1 MNRRDFIKF
10 ASAVSLAAA
19 LPEAAWADDV
29 DAAEAASDGVA
40 FSEEWLFRQA
50 ENLAR
55 QPFEAPRLSLPSEL
69 ADLDRRQYEAIRY
82 RPEASVWRNENSN
95 FNLRFF
101 HTGFQYKTPVA
112 IYLIEGDRAR
122 RFPYS
127 VSQFAFGEPL
137 NAPPSDSQAGFSGID
152 VLGPIDDPGE
162 KASFLT
168 FQGASFF
175 RAIASDQVFGA
186 VARAI
191 SVNTAQPQG
200 EEFPVFRSLWI
211 RKPAPRERSI
221 TIYALLDGPSLA
233 GAYKFDVEPGRS
245 TIIDVTCS
253 LFPRRDLGHVGIAPV
268 NSMYFFGTADASRP
282 DDYRPNVHSSEGLRI
297 WNASDEWIWRP
308 LINPEQLQYS
318 VFLDRTPKGFG
329 LMQRKRAFQDFED
342 ITAQFDDRPSLWIT
356 PRHDWGDGAVDL
368 IEVPSSSEIYNNIIA
383 FWRPRRPLQ
392 AGARHDFRYRL
403 TWGWGPPFRSPQ
415 FIVSQTRTGQ
425 GGSDDRRVFAVDFIS
440 ERSCDNCNLPSIMAD
455 VRAGEGEIADV
466 SVRYNP
472 AIGGQRV
479 NFEFRPGAQSQTDL
493 RCQLKRDDQVISE
506 TWVYRWT
513 S

>member
-10 ASAVSLAAA
+10 ASAASLAPAF
-19 LPEAAWADDV
+19 PKAAWADDV
-29 DAAEAASDGVA
+29 DAVAAGDEVS

-50 ENLAR
+50 EQLANR
-55 QPFEAPRLSLPSEL
+55 TYEAPRLSLPSEL
-69 ADLDRRQYEAIRY
+69 SDLDRREYDAIRY
-82 RPEASVWRNENSN
+82 RPEATVWRNQDIN

-101 HTGFQYKTPVA
+101 HTGFQYRTPVDVF
-112 IYLIEGDRAR
+112 LIEGDRAR
-122 RFPYS
+122 RYSYS

-137 NAPPSDSQAGFSGID
+137 NAPPSESQAGFSGVD
-152 VLGPIDDPGE
+152 VLGPIDEPGD
-162 KASFLT
+162 KASFLI

-175 RAIASDQVFGA
+175 RAIASSQVFGA

-191 SVNTAQPQG
+191 SVNTAQAQG
-200 EEFPVFRSLWI
+200 EEFPVFRSLWF
-211 RKPAPRERSI
+211 RKPAPRERRI
-221 TIYALLDGPSLA
+221 TIYGLLDGPSLA

-268 NSMYFFGTADASRP
+268 NSMYFFGTADSSRP
-282 DDYRPNVHSSEGLRI
+282 DDYRPNVHASEGLRI

-329 LMQRKRAFQDFED
+329 LMQRKRTFQDFED
-342 ITAQFDDRPSLWIT
+342 IAAQFDDRPSLWIE
-356 PRHDWGDGAVDL
+356 PQHDWGDGAVDL
-368 IEVPSSSEIYNNIIA
+368 IEVPSRSEIYNNIIA
-383 FWRPRRPLQ
+383 FWRPRRALE
-392 AGARHDFRYRL
+392 ARARHDFRYRL
-403 TWGWGPPFRSPQ
+403 NWGSGLPFKTPR
-415 FIVSQTRTGQ
+415 FITSQTRTGRT
-425 GGSDDRRVFAVDFIS
+425 GADETRLFAIDFIS
-440 ERSCDNCNLPSIMAD
+440 DRSCDNCNLPSIMAD
-455 VRAGEGEIADV
+455 VRAGDGDIANV
-466 SVRYNP
+466 SVQHNP

-479 NFEFRPGAQSQTDL
+479 SFEFRPGAQQATDL